1 MEIIIHIGLHKTGST
16 LIQKSFLKNY
26 DEGVKNG
33 VLFPKTGFVNLEERH
48 GAPGT
53 SAGHDLYVKA
63 ALTSD
68 QKFRARI
75 MAALSEEIAKTKPQK
90 VFISAENFSHHLLGD
105 ISKNTRGLF
114 GDMGNARILVTLR
127 NPYEWMESYY
137 RDRVTSGWE
146 FETLS
151 LSRFI
156 RKHSTAL
163 NFQGIIRRWESAFGA
178 DSIDIFV
185 HGPEIKRIGLTNA
198 CRRYLGFPS
207 ELKADDCEFVNSG
220 AANDFVAAVLAYN
233 RKVLPIPIAR
243 KIVTEFKKNE
253 NSDGF
258 KKTLLQYED
267 VKFIEKTFQSYSKDL
282 YKYNF
287 VYGNAHELE
296 RKPEILN
303 SSNIIINKSEKM
315 LLQYRLIKLSNIDKI
330 YGMSKYMLSK
340 MPIKFQVLMRRC
352 WMRFSPNKYNLL

>member
-16 LIQKSFLKNY
+16 LIQKSFLNNY

-68 QKFRARI
+68 HKFRTRI
-75 MAALSEEIAKTKPQK
+75 MAALSDEIAKTKPQK

-105 ISKNTRGLF
+105 ISKNTRDLF
-114 GDMGNARILVTLR
+114 GDMGNVRILVTLR

-151 LSRFI
+151 LSEFI
-156 RKHSTAL
+156 RKHSSAL
-163 NFQGIIRRWESAFGA
+163 NFQGTIRSWESAFGA
-178 DSIDIFV
+178 NSIDVIV

-198 CRRYLGFPS
+198 CRRYLSFPS
-207 ELKADDCEFVNSG
+207 ELKTDDCEFINSG
-220 AANDFVAAVLAYN
+220 AANDFVASALAYN
-233 RKVLPIPIAR
+233 RKVLPIAIAR
-243 KIVTEFKKNE
+243 KIVTEFKKNG

-258 KKTLLQYED
+258 KETLLQYKD
-267 VKFIEKTFQSYSKDL
+267 LKFIEKIFRLYNKDL
-282 YKYNF
+282 YKYKF
-287 VYGNAHELE
+287 IYGDFHELE
-296 RKPEILN
+296 REPVILK
-303 SSNIIINKSEKM
+303 SSKNIINKSEKM
-315 LLQYRLIKLSNIDKI
+315 MLQYKLVKLSNMDKI

-352 WMRFSPNKYNLL
+352 WMRFSPNKYNVL